1 MSDKIV
7 VRFLKAWRGY
17 SADELAGFDPDVVEG
32 LKAKGF
38 AELYEGAGGTTSRQ
52 RATKPAAS
60 KPRAAKSSGK
70 PDESGEG
77 GSDDGGAGGAENGEG
92 TDGADG
98 GEGAADEST
107 ENTDDEAKP

>member
-1 MSDKIV
+1 MSDKVV

-38 AELYEGAGGTTSRQ
+38 AEVYEGAGGATSRQ
-52 RATKPAAS
+52 RASKPAAS
-60 KPRAAKSSGK
+60 KPRATKPSGK
-70 PDESGEG
+70 SDESGEG
-77 GSDDGGAGGAENGEG
+77 GSDDVDAGGAENGEG

-98 GEGAADEST
+98 GGAADEST
-107 ENTDDEAKP
+107 ENTDDEVKP

>member
-32 LKAKGF
+32 LKIKGF
-38 AELYEGAGGTTSRQ
+38 AEVYEGAGGAISRQ
-52 RATKPAAS
+52 RASKPAAS
-60 KPRAAKSSGK
+60 KPRAAKPSGK

-77 GSDDGGAGGAENGEG
+77 GSDDVDAGGAENGEG

-98 GEGAADEST
+98 GGGAADEST

>member
-1 MSDKIV
+1 MSDKVV

-32 LKAKGF
+32 LKTKGF
-38 AELYEGAGGTTSRQ
+38 AEVYEGAGGATSRQ
-52 RATKPAAS
+52 RASKPAAS
-60 KPRAAKSSGK
+60 KPRAAKPSGK

-77 GSDDGGAGGAENGEG
+77 GSDYVDAGGAENGEG

-98 GEGAADEST
+98 GGGAADEST